1 MNHKNISMEDLKEM
15 IDISLINTKSTSTLS
30 PLAGSSRACSN
41 MLLIKTSVTPIIRLD
56 SMKKVK
62 LSSGE
67 LIINDDIQK
76 HILLPNTE
84 LYYNLQSGQTSG
96 FSGRNCI
103 MDNSIMARS
112 TNSPSSLAEI
122 INFNT
127 TNDISINMS
136 CARHK
141 QSNISTWFIK
151 AGSHEPTL
159 PLDCSVT
166 SSIINCS
173 SVTFNSTMTG
183 AGTKGNKSSSYFNL
197 ATADLKSLNISSSGI
212 IGNHLHKSNTLKNQ
226 IIWPIVGLVFSIT
239 FITSLG
245 WLYFTMKSQDKKLQV
260 VNTSIDDFPTFVPSN
275 QMEFRDLPIY
285 SDSEMMRLMDFPN
298 EGRTMSESVH
308 IVMQLESLLT
318 RESEQTSQSRI
329 Q

>member
-1 MNHKNISMEDLKEM
+1 MKVMREL
-15 IDISLINTKSTSTLS
+15 IDISLENTKSTSTLS
-30 PLAGSSRACSN
+30 PLSGSSRACSN

-62 LSSGE
+62 LTSGE
-67 LIINDDIQK
+67 LMINDDIQK

-84 LYYNLQSGQTSG
+84 VYYKLQSGQTSR
-96 FSGRNCI
+96 FTGRNCI
-103 MDNSIMARS
+103 MDNSITARS
-112 TNSPSSLAEI
+112 IYSSSSLAEI
-122 INFNT
+122 INFDT
-127 TNDISINMS
+127 VNDISINMS

-151 AGSHEPTL
+151 AGSHELNL
-159 PLDCSVT
+159 PLDCSVI
-166 SSIINCS
+166 SSVINCS

-245 WLYFTMKSQDKKLQV
+245 WLYFTMKIQKKKLQV
-260 VNTSIDDFPTFVPSN
+260 VDTGMDEFSTFVPSN

-285 SDSEMMRLMDFPN
+285 SNSELMRLMASPN
-298 EGRTMSESVH
+298 EDRTMIESAN
-308 IVMQLESLLT
+308 IVIQLESLLT
-318 RESEQTSQSRI
+318 MESEQTSQSRI